1 MNARRTH
8 LDLYNMAKLYNVR
21 LWKHGN
27 YSAARYS
34 TVQCFPEDLIIILT
48 THASLII
55 SRISG
60 IGAITSCNDNVHM
73 SNFIVIHSRTVYE
86 YALNLVQVT
95 VGGGLDDNRGHKV
108 AGERC
113 QEEHGLENKSLN
125 SCKQANN
132 KILFIHLSF
141 F

>member
-1 MNARRTH
+1 MQ
-8 LDLYNMAKLYNVR
+8 
-21 LWKHGN
+21 HGK
-27 YSAARYS
+27 
-34 TVQCFPEDLIIILT
+34 VQCGASLKTNHLT

-60 IGAITSCNDNVHM
+60 IGAITSCNDNVHI

-86 YALNLVQVT
+86 YALNLVQMT